1 MGHDSTAT
9 LLGESGIVAAME
21 ESKLARTRGIEGIP
35 REAIRY
41 CLERAGIGWRDVAHV
56 AIASRPW
63 RAWQRQAA
71 FRARLAPLAPVSSGY
86 FVNKASG
93 ELGRELNNV
102 RIVRQ
107 MAGAPEGRVASLDH
121 HLCHAA
127 SAFYA
132 SPFERA
138 LVVSLDEKGDGRA
151 GFVGIGEGT
160 GLREVASLA
169 LPHSLAW
176 VYSQVTKLLGFRPH
190 ADEHKTQWLSIY
202 ASHDGEAGG
211 AAGTGGEF
219 TDLFLEMLRREA
231 RGPAHLN
238 AKYFRHGFA
247 GELSFTH
254 EFYRRAGIAHEPAED
269 APETRVAEA
278 LRARIAAGLQRAC
291 EIVLCEWLAALREQ
305 YKERSL
311 CLAGG
316 LFLNPLLVAAI
327 EARAGFENVFVQPAA
342 GNEGTAL
349 GAAWLV
355 WHQQQGRARLA
366 AMAAPYWGPAYS
378 NEEIKKV
385 LENCKA
391 AYHWCDSDE
400 RKLGETV
407 RLLQAGKIVAWF
419 QGAAEFGPRA
429 LGNRSLLASPW
440 APYAKENLND
450 YVKHRESFRPFALAI
465 PEERCAEYFE
475 CSPNGRFL
483 TTMAKANAAGRKL
496 LASLPPGFLLPD
508 DLVRLQVVRAADNA
522 LFWKLLQR
530 SGENAPAPIV
540 VNTSFNLF
548 GEPLVVTP
556 RDAVR
561 SYFCSGAD
569 ALVAGNFLL
578 EKR

>member
-1 MGHDSTAT
+1 
-9 LLGESGIVAAME
+9 
-21 ESKLARTRGIEGIP
+21 
-35 REAIRY
+35 
-41 CLERAGIGWRDVAHV
+41 
-56 AIASRPW
+56 
-63 RAWQRQAA
+63 
-71 FRARLAPLAPVSSGY
+71 
-86 FVNKASG
+86 
-93 ELGRELNNV
+93 
-102 RIVRQ
+102 
-107 MAGAPEGRVASLDH
+107 
-121 HLCHAA
+121 
-127 SAFYA
+127 
-132 SPFERA
+132 
-138 LVVSLDEKGDGRA
+138 
-151 GFVGIGEGT
+151 
-160 GLREVASLA
+160 
-169 LPHSLAW
+169 
-176 VYSQVTKLLGFRPH
+176 
-190 ADEHKTQWLSIY
+190 
-202 ASHDGEAGG
+202 
-211 AAGTGGEF
+211 
-219 TDLFLEMLRREA
+219 
-231 RGPAHLN
+231 
-238 AKYFRHGFA
+238 
-247 GELSFTH
+247 
-254 EFYRRAGIAHEPAED
+254 
-269 APETRVAEA
+269 
-278 LRARIAAGLQRAC
+278 LRAKIAAGLQRAC
-291 EIVLCEWLAALREQ
+291 EIILCDWLAALREEC
-305 YKERSL
+305 KERSL

-349 GAAWLV
+349 GAAWFV
-355 WHQQQGRARLA
+355 WHHQLGRERLA
-366 AMAAPYWGPAYS
+366 AMPAPYWGPAYS

-400 RKLGETV
+400 QKLSEAV

-508 DLVRLQVVRAADNA
+508 DLVRLQVVREADNA

-569 ALVAGNFLL
+569 ALLTGNFLL
-578 EKR
+578 QKR

>member
-1 MGHDSTAT
+1 
-9 LLGESGIVAAME
+9 
-21 ESKLARTRGIEGIP
+21 
-35 REAIRY
+35 
-41 CLERAGIGWRDVAHV
+41 
-56 AIASRPW
+56 
-63 RAWQRQAA
+63 
-71 FRARLAPLAPVSSGY
+71 
-86 FVNKASG
+86 
-93 ELGRELNNV
+93 
-102 RIVRQ
+102 
-107 MAGAPEGRVASLDH
+107 
-121 HLCHAA
+121 
-127 SAFYA
+127 
-132 SPFERA
+132 
-138 LVVSLDEKGDGRA
+138 
-151 GFVGIGEGT
+151 
-160 GLREVASLA
+160 
-169 LPHSLAW
+169 
-176 VYSQVTKLLGFRPH
+176 
-190 ADEHKTQWLSIY
+190 
-202 ASHDGEAGG
+202 
-211 AAGTGGEF
+211 
-219 TDLFLEMLRREA
+219 
-231 RGPAHLN
+231 
-238 AKYFRHGFA
+238 
-247 GELSFTH
+247 
-254 EFYRRAGIAHEPAED
+254 
-269 APETRVAEA
+269 
-278 LRARIAAGLQRAC
+278 LRARVAAGLQRAS
-291 EIVLCEWLAALREQ
+291 EIILCEWLAALREQ

-327 EARAGFENVFVQPAA
+327 ETRAGFENVFVQPAA

-355 WHQQQGRARLA
+355 WHQPLGRARLA
-366 AMAAPYWGPAYS
+366 AMTAPYWGPAYS

-400 RKLGETV
+400 RKLDEAV

-465 PEERCAEYFE
+465 PEERCAEHFQ
-475 CSPNGRFL
+475 CSANGRFL
-483 TTMAKANAAGRKL
+483 TTMATANAAGRKL
-496 LASLPPGFLLPD
+496 LEGLPSGFLLHD
-508 DLVRLQVVRAADNA
+508 DLVRLQVVREADNP
-522 LFWKLLQR
+522 LFWRLLQR
-530 SGENAPAPIV
+530 SGENAPAPIL